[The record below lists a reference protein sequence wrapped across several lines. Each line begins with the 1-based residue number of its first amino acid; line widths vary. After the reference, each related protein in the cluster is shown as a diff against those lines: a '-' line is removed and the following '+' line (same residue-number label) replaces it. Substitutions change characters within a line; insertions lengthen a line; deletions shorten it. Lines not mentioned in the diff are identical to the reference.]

1 LGATGEKTT
10 DKTDAR
16 LEALHMAV
24 CLERCGR
31 SSTERLHP
39 NLHPNSRT
47 HTTHT
52 LTDRIRDSL
61 LSRVAT
67 ARQAA
72 TARGDGEAASA
83 FRRAVKRAVHY
94 SLAVEETGEHL
105 TLLANLLI
113 LTEGQ
118 AQLVE
123 EALQQVAALRSR
135 QPRRSQVPPS
145 SIKSDISVPTA
156 RYFSTSRFE
165 QI

>member
-1 LGATGEKTT
+1 VGATGENTSDT
-10 DKTDAR
+10 TDAR
-16 LEALHMAV
+16 LEALHMGV

-31 SSTERLHP
+31 SCTERLHP
-39 NLHPNSRT
+39 NLQPNSRT

-52 LTDRIRDSL
+52 LTDRIRDRI
-61 LSRVAT
+61 LSRVAI

-72 TARGDGEAASA
+72 TAGGDGEAASA

-94 SLAVEETGEHL
+94 SLAVEDVGEQL

-118 AQLVE
+118 AQVVE
-123 EALQQVAALRSR
+123 EAVEQVATLRSR
-135 QPRRSQVPPS
+135 QQRRPQVPPC
-145 SIKSDISVPTA
+145 SIKSDILVPTA
-156 RYFSTSRFE
+156 RYFSTSKFE